1 MSEVSKTLNMKME
14 NGMTMV
20 ELLITIVVVTI
31 LLALGVP
38 SFQEFIKNNRLTAQT
53 NDFVTAVQL
62 ARSEAVKRGSFTTIC
77 ASTDQEDCS
86 GADDWTTG
94 WIVFS
99 DLNQDGV
106 PDVGASAPLCEETED
121 CMIRTSGGLT
131 KATLDGAG
139 NVNIRFDPTGM
150 STNAAAVTFTME
162 SDDCKHEQVRD
173 IQITKMGHMTV
184 SKQACP

>member
-1 MSEVSKTLNMKME
+1 
-14 NGMTMV
+14 MTMV

-77 ASTDQEDCS
+77 ASTDQATCDV
-86 GADDWTTG
+86 ADGNWSSG

-99 DLNQDGV
+99 DLDRDGV
-106 PDVGASAPLCEETED
+106 PDVGAAAPLCEETED
-121 CMIRTSGGLT
+121 CMLRTSDGLT
-131 KATLDGAG
+131 KVAMDGVP
-139 NVNIRFDPTGM
+139 VNDVLFGPTGM
-150 STNAAAVTFTME
+150 PVDEPLGTFPVTFTMNAYN
-162 SDDCKHEQVRD
+162 CKFEQVRD